1 MIAVVIT
8 QHVLRSKGIRSNFL
22 RYCKRG
28 TKIEFVSKY
37 HHMSQNEF
45 KVWGILI
52 TKPGYKENQ
61 VIDYEVAVKYI
72 SINISM
78 SLP

>member
-1 MIAVVIT
+1 MIT

-45 KVWGILI
+45 KVWCILI
-52 TKPGYKENQ
+52 TKPGYKENEM
-61 VIDYEVAVKYI
+61 IDHEVRHVAVNYTSI
-72 SINISM
+72 DINIS
-78 SLP
+78 LH